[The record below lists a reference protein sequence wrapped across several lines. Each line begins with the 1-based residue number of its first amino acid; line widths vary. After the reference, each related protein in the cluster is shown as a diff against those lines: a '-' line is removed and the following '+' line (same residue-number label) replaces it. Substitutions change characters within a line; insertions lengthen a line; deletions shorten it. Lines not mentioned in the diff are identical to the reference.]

1 MNENDKELDLSE
13 AYQAYFNT
21 IRRYVVSRL
30 HCDNAMAE
38 EAASDVFFLLQ
49 TKWDELSS
57 HEPQLILT
65 WLFRT
70 ANFVLLDYRRKI
82 ARRATV
88 QEWESMPLEHT
99 NDADEIRIVHETYD
113 YELLLREINNKLKE
127 KERLLFEAIYI
138 DKTPVKTLAAQM
150 QLSTAAVYLR
160 KARLE
165 RKLRAILQESK
176 PDS

>member
-1 MNENDKELDLSE
+1 
-13 AYQAYFNT
+13 
-21 IRRYVVSRL
+21 
-30 HCDNAMAE
+30 
-38 EAASDVFFLLQ
+38 
-49 TKWDELSS
+49 
-57 HEPQLILT
+57 
-65 WLFRT
+65 
-70 ANFVLLDYRRKI
+70 
-82 ARRATV
+82 
-88 QEWESMPLEHT
+88 MPLEHT

-150 QLSTAAVYLR
+150 QLSTAAIYLR

>member
-1 MNENDKELDLSE
+1 MHENDKELDLGE

-30 HCDNAMAE
+30 RCDTATAE
-38 EAASDVFFLLQ
+38 DVSSDVFFLLQ

-57 HEPQLILT
+57 HEPRLILT
-65 WLFRT
+65 WLYRT

-88 QEWESMPLEHT
+88 QEWERALREYT
-99 NDADEIRIVHETYD
+99 AEAEDIRNVHEQYD
-113 YELLLREINNKLKE
+113 YELLLRKIKNKLKE
-127 KERLLFEAIYI
+127 KDRLLFEAIYI
-138 DKTPVKTLAAQM
+138 DKIPPQMLAASM
-150 QLSTAAVYLR
+150 QISTAAVYLR

-165 RKLRAILQESK
+165 RKLRAILQENKNS
-176 PDS
+176 